1 MIFYL
6 TGTRGG
12 NFGAKI
18 EKKLEKVFELCVLEL
33 NLSRFRG
40 VVHARMP
47 RKKGLLEGRFHGLCE
62 FEGKHEI
69 ADKNFW
75 WSTIDLANTH
85 DQKELVATLCH
96 EMVHVKQYLRK
107 ELSEDGMKW
116 LGKQMPNSKNPLDD
130 PHEEEAYRLEEVL
143 FQKCVD
149 LKLV

>member
-12 NFGAKI
+12 DFGAKI

-116 LGKQMPNSKNPLDD
+116 LGKQMPNSKNPLEDA
-130 PHEEEAYRLEEVL
+130 HEEEAYRLEEVL

>member
-6 TGTRGG
+6 TGVNGG
-12 NFGAKI
+12 DFGAKI

-33 NLSRFRG
+33 NLSRFQG

-85 DQKELVATLCH
+85 DQRELVATLCH

-107 ELSEDGMKW
+107 ELSINGMKW
-116 LGKQMPNSKNPLDD
+116 QGKKMENKNPFED
-130 PHEEEAYRLEEVL
+130 PHEVEAYKMEKIL

>member
-12 NFGAKI
+12 DFGAKI

-107 ELSEDGMKW
+107 ELYQRESRIE
-116 LGKQMPNSKNPLDD
+116 
-130 PHEEEAYRLEEVL
+130 
-143 FQKCVD
+143 
-149 LKLV
+149 LKREKVKERDYVCEND

>member
-6 TGTRGG
+6 TGVNGG
-12 NFGAKI
+12 DFGAKI

-69 ADKNFW
+69 GERKFW

-85 DQKELVATLCH
+85 NQKELVATLCH
-96 EMVHVKQYLRK
+96 EMVHVKQFARH
-107 ELSEDGMKW
+107 ELSICGNRWKSRNWPGTEYWDEPWEKEARRLQHKLAM
-116 LGKQMPNSKNPLDD
+116 NFSK
-130 PHEEEAYRLEEVL
+130 EEWA
-143 FQKCVD
+143 
-149 LKLV
+149 

>member
-6 TGTRGG
+6 TGVNGG
-12 NFGAKI
+12 DFGAKI

-69 ADKNFW
+69 GDKNFW

-85 DQKELVATLCH
+85 DQRELVATLCH

-107 ELSEDGMKW
+107 ELSYNGMNW
-116 LGKQMPNSKNPLDD
+116 QGKKMENKNPFED
-130 PHEEEAYRLEEVL
+130 PHEVEAYKMEKIL

>member
-12 NFGAKI
+12 DFGTKI
-18 EKKLEKVFELCVLEL
+18 ESKLQKVFDLCVLEL
-33 NLSRFRG
+33 KLSRFRG
-40 VVHARMP
+40 IVHVRMP
-47 RKKGLLEGRFHGLCE
+47 RKTGLLEGRFHGLCE

-69 ADKNFW
+69 GDKSFW

-85 DQKELVATLCH
+85 DKKELVATLCH

-107 ELSEDGMKW
+107 ELSECGRKW
-116 LGKQMPNSKNPLDD
+116 YGKVCENENPLEF
-130 PHEEEAYRLEEVL
+130 PYEVEAYKLEKDL